1 MQETCCSGRSNPLC
15 KLVLPATVFLGAF
28 LDVSEERFDSNGIRR
43 LYDGAESDFGK
54 TSILVP
60 SRAAHPRMIK
70 RRKLCTSCS
79 GDDESRQRETGCAA
93 SELAYRTLGASIK
106 GTRL

>member
-43 LYDGAESDFGK
+43 LYDGAEYPLGLQPLQFRDRLIS
-54 TSILVP
+54 VR
-60 SRAAHPRMIK
+60 RA
-70 RRKLCTSCS
+70 S
-79 GDDESRQRETGCAA
+79 
-93 SELAYRTLGASIK
+93 
-106 GTRL
+106 